1 MEGCKVSNGEV
12 GEASV
17 EKVGG
22 KIPPVLKI
30 RVVSLAGGRFF
41 LGRTCERTCI
51 FEEPAG
57 AGRTAAERG
66 GATEQNICV
75 G

>member
-17 EKVGG
+17 GKVGG

-30 RVVSLAGGRFF
+30 
-41 LGRTCERTCI
+41 
-51 FEEPAG
+51 PAVLQEYYY
-57 AGRTAAERG
+57 REL
-66 GATEQNICV
+66 
-75 G
+75 

>member
-30 RVVSLAGGRFF
+30 
-41 LGRTCERTCI
+41 
-51 FEEPAG
+51 PAVLQEYY
-57 AGRTAAERG
+57 REL
-66 GATEQNICV
+66 
-75 G
+75 